1 MTTDSLRTPVDDVA
15 AVDVVVIGAGQAG
28 LSAAAHLRRSGFAPV
43 DDPVPGA
50 PTFVVLDAADGPGGA
65 WRERWP
71 SLTMRTVHGVYEL
84 PNRPIPTF
92 EPEQSAVDVLP
103 PYFGDFEAT
112 EGLRVRRPVQVRAV
126 RNAPDGPGLLAVDTV
141 DRSGMPVGPVPVDPE
156 RSIEVPD
163 DLLGCGAGAER
174 RVGAPAAT
182 PSMPAVPRRVRRTWL
197 ARTLV
202 NATGTWTRPFWP
214 VYPGQRDFAGVQLHT
229 HDYRGPEDF
238 ADRDVIVVGGGSSA
252 AQHLLAIAP
261 VARSTTWATRRPPEW
276 VDAAF
281 SPELGREAVA
291 RVEQRTRAGLPP
303 ASIVS
308 ATGLSLTPEYR
319 AGIESGVLRARP
331 MFERLVP
338 EGATWAPGPV
348 PEGWTD
354 GPELVRADVV
364 LWATGFRPA
373 VDHLAALKLRHRNGG
388 IELDGTRAVVDP
400 RVHLVGYGPSAS
412 TVGANRAGRAAARE
426 VRRLLDA

>member
-1 MTTDSLRTPVDDVA
+1 MAPDDDTQR
-15 AVDVVVIGAGQAG
+15 VDVVVIGAGQAG

-43 DDPVPGA
+43 DAPAPGA

-71 SLTMRTVHGVYEL
+71 TLTMRTVHSVYEL
-84 PNRPIPTF
+84 PNRPM
-92 EPEQSAVDVLP
+92 PEFDLDLP
-103 PYFGDFEAT
+103 AARALPGYFGEFEAT
-112 EGLRVRRPVQVRAV
+112 EGLHVRRPVQVRAV
-126 RNAPDGPGLLAVDTV
+126 HDAEDGLLAVQTV
-141 DRSGMPVGPVPVDPE
+141 DRSGLPVGPAAEAAPVVPESED
-156 RSIEVPD
+156 R
-163 DLLGCGAGAER
+163 LGCGAGPVRPTAAAPR
-174 RVGAPAAT
+174 PPAPPGA
-182 PSMPAVPRRVRRTWL
+182 PRRVHRTWL
-197 ARTLV
+197 ARALV

-214 VYPGQRDFAGVQLHT
+214 VYPGQRAFAGTQLHT
-229 HDYRGPEDF
+229 HDYRAPEDF
-238 ADRDVIVVGGGSSA
+238 TDRDVIVVGAGTSA
-252 AQHLLAIAP
+252 VQHLLAISA

-276 VDAAF
+276 IDAEF

-291 RVEQRTRAGLPP
+291 RVERRTREGLPP

-338 EGATWAPGPV
+338 DGAVWAPGPV
-348 PEGWTD
+348 GAGWVEG
-354 GPELVRADVV
+354 PAHVRADVV

-373 VDHLAALKLRHRNGG
+373 VEHLAGLRLRHRNGG
-388 IELDGTRAVVDP
+388 IELEGTRAVVD
-400 RVHLVGYGPSAS
+400 RRIQLVGYGPSAS
-412 TVGANRAGRAAARE
+412 TIGANRAGRAAARE

>member
-1 MTTDSLRTPVDDVA
+1 MTTDSIHTPVDDVA

-50 PTFVVLDAADGPGGA
+50 PSFVVLDAADGPGGA

-84 PNRPIPTF
+84 PNRPIPAF
-92 EPEQSAVDVLP
+92 EPEQSAAVVLP
-103 PYFGDFEAT
+103 EYFGGFEAT

-126 RNAPDGPGLLAVDTV
+126 RDATEAPGLLAVETV
-141 DRSGMPVGPVPVDPE
+141 DRSGLPVGPAPVPVPAAAP
-156 RSIEVPD
+156 PD
-163 DLLGCGAGAER
+163 DLLGCGAGMER
-174 RVGAPAAT
+174 RSGAPMTAT
-182 PSMPAVPRRVRRTWL
+182 PTPAAPRRVRRTWL
-197 ARTLV
+197 ARALV

-214 VYPGQRDFAGVQLHT
+214 VYPGQREFAGEQLHT
-229 HDYRGPEDF
+229 RDYRGPEDF

-252 AQHLLAIAP
+252 VQHLLAIAP

-276 VDAAF
+276 VDAEF

-338 EGATWAPGPV
+338 EGARWVSGPV
-348 PEGWTD
+348 PEGWID

-400 RVHLVGYGPSAS
+400 RIQLVGYGPSAS

-426 VRRLLDA
+426 VRRLLDT